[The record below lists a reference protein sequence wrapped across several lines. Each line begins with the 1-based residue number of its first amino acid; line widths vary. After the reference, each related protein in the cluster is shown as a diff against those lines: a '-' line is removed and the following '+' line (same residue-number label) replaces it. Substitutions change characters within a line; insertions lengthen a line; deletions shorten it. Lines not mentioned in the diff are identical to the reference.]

1 MNLSRLVPKVSLIKL
16 SAMQDR
22 KPMKVNI
29 NGEDLCLTRIGNEVF
44 AINDTCTH
52 SEASL
57 SEGDVTDYK
66 IECWLHGAEFD
77 LRTGEALTLPANI
90 AAKTYPVSIVDDVV
104 EVHFTDK

>member
-1 MNLSRLVPKVSLIKL
+1 MNLLKQVHEVSAIKL
-16 SAMQDR
+16 SEMQDR
-22 KPMKVNI
+22 KPIKVNI

-44 AINDTCTH
+44 AIDDTCTH

-57 SEGDVTDYK
+57 SEGDVTDFK

-90 AAKTYPVSIVDDVV
+90 AVKTYPVSIVDDVV
-104 EVHFTDK
+104 EVQIPAK